1 MNSRAKLN
9 MTPDVFLRLYYEVHP
24 QGPRV
29 TLYDRSD
36 TKSWKGFTPLLVQ
49 LEDGEWHVG
58 HVDYVHYKLLTEDV
72 DGRPGDH

>member
-1 MNSRAKLN
+1 MSYLST
-9 MTPDVFLRLYYEVHP
+9 TPDVFLKLYHEKHP

-36 TKSWKGFTPLLVQ
+36 TTSWKGVIPLLVE
-49 LEDGEWHVG
+49 LEDGGCHVG

-72 DGRPGDH
+72 DGRSGDH